1 MLRESPINAKLGVGS
16 PRILHKTGQPAHPP
30 ASQPT
35 PKADDNVNECL
46 WEDRTTHVATKK
58 FQTEFL
64 QAHYRF
70 NTNYTNPANCWATDW
85 WPIWIWPLLMGL
97 MGTDGVGWWALW
109 MGGLMGT
116 ETTKQPLKWHT
127 TIVAAAAAA
136 TTTTTTTTTVAAQ
149 RHTCRAAPGSGNK
162 RAAAMATRPRASET
176 LLILVYVIF
185 VMLFL
190 PPSSFV
196 FYHPIIHSR
205 ALSLSTLS
213 LSLSLFRNLWRIW
226 CT

>member
-1 MLRESPINAKLGVGS
+1 
-16 PRILHKTGQPAHPP
+16 
-30 ASQPT
+30 
-35 PKADDNVNECL
+35 
-46 WEDRTTHVATKK
+46 
-58 FQTEFL
+58 
-64 QAHYRF
+64 
-70 NTNYTNPANCWATDW
+70 
-85 WPIWIWPLLMGL
+85 
-97 MGTDGVGWWALW
+97 
-109 MGGLMGT
+109 
-116 ETTKQPLKWHT
+116 
-127 TIVAAAAAA
+127 
-136 TTTTTTTTTVAAQ
+136 
-149 RHTCRAAPGSGNK
+149 
-162 RAAAMATRPRASET
+162 MATRPRASET

>member
-136 TTTTTTTTTVAAQ
+136 ATTTTTTVAAQ

-213 LSLSLFRNLWRIW
+213 LSLSLSQFVEDLVHLDG
-226 CT
+226 